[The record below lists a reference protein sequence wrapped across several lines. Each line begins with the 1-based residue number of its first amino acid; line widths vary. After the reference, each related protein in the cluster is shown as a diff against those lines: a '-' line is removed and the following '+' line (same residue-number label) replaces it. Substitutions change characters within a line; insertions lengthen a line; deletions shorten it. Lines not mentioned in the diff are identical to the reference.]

1 MARKNFLLNVND
13 GWPALNVTD
22 IEWYLGT
29 GKTDTDKIA
38 IANRI
43 QNNVAGDG
51 WEQMLELFKNMDRA
65 LNAGGEI
72 GTP

>member
-13 GWPALNVTD
+13 GWPALNAAD
-22 IEWYLGT
+22 IEWYLAT
-29 GKTDTDKIA
+29 PKADADKIA

-43 QNNVAGDG
+43 QNNAAGDG
-51 WEQMLELFKNMDRA
+51 WDQMLELFKNMDRA